1 MTGVTTTVASG
12 PRASRGRIDKRQAIL
27 DAAFTVFAREGYA
40 NACVKEI
47 AAEAKVAKPTVYNH
61 LSDKANLFRNAI
73 EVAADTAQTENLA
86 VIEQLTE
93 PGDDLQAAL
102 TDTGLKLLRCYASD
116 RSWAL
121 RRLLYAEVTRFPDL
135 LETVRGS
142 GTNRATEALADRFAR
157 LTLGGRLHTT
167 DPTQA
172 AEQFIAL
179 LTGPAEARSK
189 FGTAQLSEDALRDIA
204 TGAVRTF
211 LMAFGRASTEAEGAA
226 TR

>member
-1 MTGVTTTVASG
+1 MTGPSTTAASR

-40 NACVKEI
+40 NACVKAI
-47 AAEAKVAKPTVYNH
+47 AAEANVAKPTVYNH

-73 EVAADTAQTENLA
+73 EVAAETAQSENLA
-86 VIEQLTE
+86 VVGRLAE
-93 PGDDLQAAL
+93 PGDDLRAAL
-102 TDTGLKLLRCYASD
+102 QDVGLRLLRCYSSD

-135 LETVRGS
+135 LETVRG
-142 GTNRATEALADRFAR
+142 GVTTRVTGALADRLAR
-157 LTLGGRLHTT
+157 LTLDGRLRMT
-167 DPTQA
+167 DPAQA

-189 FGTAQLSEDALRDIA
+189 FGTEQLPEEELRALA
-204 TGAVRTF
+204 EGAVRTF
-211 LMAFGRASTEAEGAA
+211 LMAFGSPPAKTAEIQ
-226 TR
+226 